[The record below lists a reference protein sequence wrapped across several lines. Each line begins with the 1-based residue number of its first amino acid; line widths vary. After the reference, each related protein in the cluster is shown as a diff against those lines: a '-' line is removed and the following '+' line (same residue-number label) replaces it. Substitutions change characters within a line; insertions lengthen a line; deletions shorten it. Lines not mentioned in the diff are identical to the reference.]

1 MGDARGL
8 GRSGEDAAAGYLS
21 AHGMSVVARNWR
33 CRGGEIDIIALDGR
47 TLVFCGGKT
56 RRGGG
61 FGSPLDAITRVKQ
74 ARLRRLASAYLAEVG
89 GHPGP
94 IRIDAVG
101 IVWSARDHLEIRHER
116 GVA

>member
-33 CRGGEIDIIALDGR
+33 CRGGEIDIVAMDGR
-47 TLVFCGGKT
+47 TLVFCEVKT
-56 RRGGG
+56 RRGVG
-61 FGSPLDAITRVKQ
+61 FGTPLDAITWAKQ
-74 ARLRRLASAYLAEVG
+74 SRLRRLASAYLAEVG

-101 IVWSARDHLEIRHER
+101 IVWSARDDLEITHVR